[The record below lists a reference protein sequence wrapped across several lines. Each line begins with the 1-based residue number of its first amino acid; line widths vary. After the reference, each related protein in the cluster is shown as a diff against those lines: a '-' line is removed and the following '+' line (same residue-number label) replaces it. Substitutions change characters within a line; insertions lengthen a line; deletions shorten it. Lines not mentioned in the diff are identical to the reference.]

1 MTADSGKTAKT
12 GKTGTRAR
20 KAPAANDASFAPAAN
35 PPAEPKHKTIR
46 EEWRAMGPFSKIM
59 AALGL
64 FGFVVGIPGW
74 LSSEYWVGKNP
85 AAFIVP
91 PAIAEQLNPQQ
102 IAQLTDALGSLRET
116 GGSAG
121 TTRQQVNQA
130 LEAANSGNLK
140 LAEGLLEEV
149 YRKSA
154 GQVSGAQADQAL
166 AARHL
171 AALSIVGDA
180 GKALTLY
187 KQAAALDP
195 STKEGWLGLGDAAL
209 AAGTLTEAEDAF
221 RHFLALAPVETNP
234 VDQSAGLDRL
244 GDVLMS
250 KGDAAAA
257 QQSYEAAIK
266 ISQQL
271 AAATPDAPGL
281 QRNVAVGIKKLGDMH
296 ASAGSYDKAL
306 AAYQDSI
313 GLMQKLANLDAGN
326 AEARLDLA
334 ALLNNA
340 GDMEVRLNHAEEA
353 MSAYAD
359 GLHLVEE
366 LSAKAPDDVRILRDL
381 AVGHG
386 KNGEIKAATGKPED
400 ALASFSKALA
410 IREKL
415 IRIDP
420 ANSEWQRDMA
430 VSLIKIGNV
439 KLETN
444 AIAEALNSFTQ
455 GLTIMEKIAAQ
466 DPANLD
472 LQRDL
477 SVSLGK
483 VGDAQKAAGQLDE
496 AAASHGKGLVITQ
509 ALAARQPA
517 NAELQRDIIVGHF
530 KLAEDG
536 AEPAVNYAKA
546 LKQAEA
552 MQAQGILGPVDQWMV
567 EDLKKRVAASP
578 QN

>member
-1 MTADSGKTAKT
+1 MTADNGKTAKT
-12 GKTGTRAR
+12 SKTRSRAR
-20 KAPAANDASFAPAAN
+20 KALVAESAPLVTAEKPADPQ
-35 PPAEPKHKTIR
+35 HKTIR
-46 EEWRAMGPFSKIM
+46 DEWRAMGPFSKMM
-59 AALGL
+59 AVLGL
-64 FGFVVGIPGW
+64 FGFIVGIPGW

-102 IAQLTDALGSLRET
+102 IAQLTDALTSLRET

-121 TTRQQVNQA
+121 TTQDQVNQA
-130 LEAANSGNLK
+130 LEAANRGNLK

-154 GQVSGAQADQAL
+154 GEVSGAQVQQAV

-180 GKALTLY
+180 SKALTLY
-187 KQAAALDP
+187 KQATVLDP

-209 AAGTLTEAEDAF
+209 VAGTLTEAEDSF
-221 RHFLALAPVETNP
+221 RRFLALAPVETHP
-234 VDQSAGLDRL
+234 VDHSAGLDRL

-250 KGDAAAA
+250 KGNAAGA
-257 QQSYEAAIK
+257 QQSYEAAIR
-266 ISQQL
+266 ISRQL
-271 AAATPDAPGL
+271 AETKPDDAGL
-281 QRNVAVGIKKLGDMH
+281 QRNVAVGVKKLGDMH
-296 ASAGSYDKAL
+296 ASAGAYNKAL

-313 GLMQKLANLDAGN
+313 GLMQKLANMEPGN

-340 GDMEVRLNHAEEA
+340 GDMEFRLNHAGEA
-353 MSAYAD
+353 LSAYSD
-359 GLHLVEE
+359 GLRLVAE

-381 AVGHG
+381 AVSHI
-386 KNGEIKAATGKPED
+386 KTGEINAATGKPDE
-400 ALASFSKALA
+400 AMLAYSKALE
-410 IREKL
+410 IRQKL
-415 IRIDP
+415 IRTDP
-420 ANSEWQRDMA
+420 ANGEWQRDLA
-430 VSLIKIGNV
+430 VNLIKIGNV
-439 KLETN
+439 KLETG
-444 AIAEALNSFTQ
+444 AVADALNSFSQ
-455 GLTIMEKIAAQ
+455 GLSVMEKIAAQ

-483 VGDAQKAAGQLDE
+483 VGDTQKAAGQLDE
-496 AAASHGKGLVITQ
+496 AAASHGKSLAITQ
-509 ALAARQPA
+509 ALSARQPA
-517 NAELQRDIIVGHF
+517 NAELQRDIIIGHF

-536 AEPAVNYAKA
+536 DEPAVNYAKA
-546 LKQAEA
+546 LAQAEA
-552 MQAQGILGPVDQWMV
+552 MQAQGILGPIDQWMID
-567 EDLKKRVAASP
+567 DLKKRVASA

>member
-12 GKTGTRAR
+12 SKTRLRTK
-20 KAPAANDASFAPAAN
+20 KALAAEMVPMATIEPPTN
-35 PPAEPKHKTIR
+35 PQHKTIR
-46 EEWRAMGPFSKIM
+46 DEWRAMGPFSKIM
-59 AALGL
+59 AVLGL
-64 FGFVVGIPGW
+64 FGFIVGIPGW
-74 LSSEYWVGKNP
+74 LSSEYWMGKNS

-102 IAQLTDALGSLRET
+102 IAQLTDALASLQQT

-121 TTRQQVNQA
+121 TSQDQVNQA
-130 LEAANSGNLK
+130 LEAASRGNLK

-154 GQVSGAQADQAL
+154 GEVSGAQAQQAI

-187 KQAAALDP
+187 KQATALDP
-195 STKEGWLGLGDAAL
+195 SSKDGWLGLGDAAL
-209 AAGTLTEAEDAF
+209 VAGTLTEAEDSF
-221 RHFLALAPVETNP
+221 RRFLALAPVETHP
-234 VDQSAGLDRL
+234 VDHSAGLDRL

-250 KGDAAAA
+250 RGDAAGA
-257 QQSYEAAIK
+257 QASYEAAIQ
-266 ISQQL
+266 ISQRL
-271 AAATPDAPGL
+271 AEKEPDDAAL
-281 QRNVAVGIKKLGDMH
+281 QRNVAVGVKKLGDMH

-313 GLMQKLANLDAGN
+313 GLMQKLANMDPGN
-326 AEARLDLA
+326 AEARLDQV

-340 GDMEVRLNHAEEA
+340 GDMEVRLNHADEA
-353 MSAYAD
+353 LSAYSD
-359 GLHLVEE
+359 GLRLVEE

-381 AVGHG
+381 AVSHV
-386 KNGEIKAATGKPED
+386 KTGEIKAATGKPDE
-400 ALASFSKALA
+400 ALVSFSKALE
-410 IREKL
+410 IRQKL
-415 IRIDP
+415 VAIDP
-420 ANSEWQRDMA
+420 ANGEWQRDLA
-430 VSLIKIGNV
+430 VNLIKIGNV
-439 KLETN
+439 KLETGVV
-444 AIAEALNSFTQ
+444 ADALNSFSQ
-455 GLTIMEKIAAQ
+455 GLSIMEKIAAQ

-483 VGDAQKAAGQLDE
+483 VGDAQKAGGRQDE
-496 AAASHGKGLVITQ
+496 AAASHGKGLIITQ
-509 ALAARQPA
+509 ALSARQPA
-517 NAELQRDIIVGHF
+517 NAELQRDIIIGHF

-536 AEPAVNYAKA
+536 DEPAANYAKA
-546 LKQAEA
+546 LAQAEA
-552 MQAQGILGPVDQWMV
+552 MQAQGILGPIDQWMID
-567 EDLKKRVAASP
+567 DLKKRVADSS